1 MKKLI
6 GLLVLGGLFL
16 SRCEEG
22 VDIQNQP
29 FVTQPIIYCV
39 IDREDTVHSILVERM
54 FSGVQAP
61 ELTGKISDSLFFK
74 EVKVNVTL
82 SNSYGNRQVT
92 IEPQCVEVEV
102 VAQGFF
108 GYKKRYLF
116 QFGKNLTPK
125 LPDGNITSYKQIS
138 IRVEVPGLPPATAST
153 DIISP
158 PLIYSPN
165 PSQQYIYIIP
175 DNPLRVQWSGGYWNE
190 LDIVFEI
197 KEKYKD
203 STITKTLTLQKNND
217 IHINGQYY
225 EVRIPYDLVVQELD
239 KMLKVDEHIIRR
251 YFGEVKFIINT
262 GQEDYAKYIQYL
274 GGIND
279 FNETPFSNIENGIG
293 LLTSRSSIDKGPFYL
308 DQASRIYFANDSILK
323 RFSFIEY

>member
-22 VDIQNQP
+22 VDIQHQP
-29 FVTQPIIYCV
+29 FVTQPIIFCV
-39 IDREDTVHSILVERM
+39 IDPNDTVHSILVERM
-54 FSGVQAP
+54 FSGVQPPA
-61 ELTGKISDSLFFK
+61 LTGKISDSLFFK

-82 SNSYGNRQVT
+82 SNAYGTKQVT
-92 IEPQCVEVEV
+92 IEPKCVEVD
-102 VAQGFF
+102 VATQGYF

-116 QFGKNLTPK
+116 QFGKNLSPR
-125 LPDGNITSYKQIS
+125 LPNGLINSKQLS
-138 IRVEVPGLPPATAST
+138 IQVEVPGLPPTTAST
-153 DIISP
+153 EIISP

-190 LDIVFEI
+190 LDIEFEI
-197 KEKYKD
+197 MEKYKD
-203 STITKTLTLQKNND
+203 SLVTQTLTLQKNND
-217 IHINGQYY
+217 IHINGKYY

-251 YFGEVKFIINT
+251 YFGEVRFIINT
-262 GQEDYAKYIQYL
+262 GLSDYAKYIQYL